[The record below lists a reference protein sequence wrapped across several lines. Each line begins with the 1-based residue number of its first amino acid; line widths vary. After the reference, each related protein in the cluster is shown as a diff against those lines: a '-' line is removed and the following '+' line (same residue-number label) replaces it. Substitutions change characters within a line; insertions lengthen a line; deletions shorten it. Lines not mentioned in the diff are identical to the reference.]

1 VADNDWHQ
9 GGHFEAPPTTASP
22 LNEHH
27 QQPTQQ
33 LHAATGADPT
43 QLASTQAAQPLDATQ
58 LAGTPP
64 PADPTQYAYAPPQD
78 QPPPPQNPTQFPHAA
93 PPPLAPAAPAYS
105 GYPQQRPTNTMA
117 IASLVSSLIVAPL
130 GIVFGHISLSQ
141 IKRTGE
147 EGKGLAI
154 AGLVIGYLATGFAII
169 ALIFAVGFMALFT
182 SAVHQVNSR
191 HPSYTYPTPTTT
203 ASPIGVPDS
212 SARVIHDAQVGDCI
226 RRVTG
231 ARRSDGTLDVTVS
244 SATCGSSLATDR
256 VNMRTNSTSN
266 CSGEWVQTKAY
277 SPPIVLCL
285 TKLR

>member
-1 VADNDWHQ
+1 VTGNDWHQ
-9 GGHFEAPPTTASP
+9 GGHFESPPTTASP
-22 LNEHH
+22 QSEHH

-33 LHAATGADPT
+33 LHAA
-43 QLASTQAAQPLDATQ
+43 
-58 LAGTPP
+58 
-64 PADPTQYAYAPPQD
+64 DPTQYAYTA
-78 QPPPPQNPTQFPHAA
+78 PPPPDPAQYTYPAAA
-93 PPPLAPAAPAYS
+93 PQPNAPVAPAYS
-105 GYPQQRPTNTMA
+105 GYPQQRPTNSMA
-117 IASLVSSLIVAPL
+117 IAALISSLLIAPL

-154 AGLVIGYLATGFAII
+154 AGLVIGYLATAFAVI
-169 ALIFAVGFMALFT
+169 ALVFMVFFMALFT

-191 HPSYTYPTPTTT
+191 HPSYRYPAPTTS
-203 ASPIGVPDS
+203 ASPIGVPDA
-212 SARVIHDAQVGDCI
+212 SARAIHDAQVGDCI

-231 ARRSDGTLDVTVS
+231 ARRSDGTLEVTVS
-244 SATCGSSLATDR
+244 SATCGSSSATDR
-256 VNMRTNSTSN
+256 VNMRTDSTSK